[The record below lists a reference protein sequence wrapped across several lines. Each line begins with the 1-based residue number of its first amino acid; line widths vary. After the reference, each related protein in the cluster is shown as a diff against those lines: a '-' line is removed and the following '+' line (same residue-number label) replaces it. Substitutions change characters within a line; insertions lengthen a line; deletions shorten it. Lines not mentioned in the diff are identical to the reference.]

1 MFALA
6 DCNNFFVSCER
17 VFRPDLNGKPVIVLS
32 NNDGCA
38 VARSNEAKALGIK
51 MGDPLFKIR
60 HLVQKHGVTVFS
72 GNMALYGDMSN
83 RVRLTLQEFSPL
95 VEVYSIDEAFLDL
108 HGMLID
114 DYDAYAKEISR
125 RCYHYTSIPV
135 SVGIAPTKTL
145 AKIAS
150 KLCKQYPRLQGG
162 CYMHRPEDIEKVL
175 RKYPIED
182 VWGIGRKTAY
192 KLKLMGVYTAYD
204 YTQLSETRVRSL
216 FNITGLRTWKEL
228 QGIPCI
234 EFEDGF
240 EAKQSI
246 CVSRSFSSEI
256 YEVKEL
262 QEQIANFSASM
273 AEKLRKQ
280 CSVVSE
286 IVVFAYTNRFKEN
299 EPQTHGS
306 ALISFITPTA
316 DVRVIVSKAV
326 AATKALF
333 KKGYGYKKAGV
344 VATKIVSDKCI
355 MHSLFEDA
363 QATERE
369 HKITTVLDTI
379 NKTFGKGTIKLA
391 VQGSGNI
398 KSSSDNQSPHY
409 TTLWTD
415 IPNVTVK

>member
-6 DCNNFFVSCER
+6 DCNNFFASCER
-17 VFRPDLNGKPVIVLS
+17 VFRPDLQGKPVIVLS

-60 HLVQKHGVTVFS
+60 DIVNKHKIAVFS
-72 GNMALYGDMSN
+72 GNMALYGDMSQ
-83 RVRLTLQEFSPL
+83 RVRWVLEDLAPSI
-95 VEVYSIDEAFLDL
+95 EVYSIDEAFLDL
-108 HGMLID
+108 RGMQNID
-114 DYDAYAKEISR
+114 FNQYAKTISKT
-125 RCYHYTSIPV
+125 CYKLTSIPV

-182 VWGIGRKTAY
+182 VWGIGRRTTT
-192 KLKLMGVYTAYD
+192 KLKLMGINTAYD

-280 CSVVSE
+280 CSAVSE
-286 IVVFAYTNRFKEN
+286 IVVFAYTNRFKVN
-299 EPQTHGS
+299 EPQTHSS

-316 DVRVIVSKAV
+316 DQRTIVSKAV
-326 AATKALF
+326 EAARQVY

-344 VATKIVSDKCI
+344 IATKISSEKCV
-355 MHSLFEDA
+355 MHSLFEDTES
-363 QATERE
+363 TERE
-369 HKITTVLDTI
+369 HKITSVLDTI
-379 NKTFGKGTIKLA
+379 NKTFGKGTVKLA
-391 VQGSGNI
+391 VQGSGHI

-415 IPNVTVK
+415 IPKVTVK

>member
-1 MFALA
+1 
-6 DCNNFFVSCER
+6 
-17 VFRPDLNGKPVIVLS
+17 
-32 NNDGCA
+32 
-38 VARSNEAKALGIK
+38 
-51 MGDPLFKIR
+51 
-60 HLVQKHGVTVFS
+60 
-72 GNMALYGDMSN
+72 MALYGDMSQ
-83 RVRLTLQEFSPL
+83 RVRWVLEDFAPSI
-95 VEVYSIDEAFLDL
+95 EVYSIDEAFLDL
-108 HGMLID
+108 RGMQNID
-114 DYDAYAKEISR
+114 FNQYAKTISKT
-125 RCYHYTSIPV
+125 CYKMTSIPV

-182 VWGIGRKTAY
+182 VWGIGRRTTA
-192 KLKLMGVYTAYD
+192 KLKLMGINTAYD

-256 YEVKEL
+256 YEIKEL

-333 KKGYGYKKAGV
+333 KEGYGYKKAGV
-344 VATKIVSDKCI
+344 IATKISSDKCI
-355 MHSLFEDA
+355 MHSLFEDTE
-363 QATERE
+363 ATERE

-379 NKTFGKGTIKLA
+379 NKTFGKGTVKLA
-391 VQGSGNI
+391 VQGSGHI

-415 IPNVTVK
+415 IPTVSVK